1 MNTLERTLI
10 EKAGNALG
18 WENPPEHVAMY
29 LARHA
34 ISYIMDTFPIVKRK
48 DEAQHG
54 HYRTKATILQIFD
67 GLAEAMQTGQP
78 YHTLLSPPPA
88 DPWYCRQTRN

>member
-1 MNTLERTLI
+1 MNALERTLI

-34 ISYIMDTFPIVKRK
+34 ISYIMDTFPIVRRK
-48 DEAQHG
+48 DESAYGKFKTKEVILDLFFAFHEAT
-54 HYRTKATILQIFD
+54 RTQN
-67 GLAEAMQTGQP
+67 
-78 YHTLLSPPPA
+78 PA
-88 DPWYCRQTRN
+88 SSGAKV